1 MQVCTYL
8 EHMSHQTAAL
18 CEAMDSQRDML
29 AAIIDGIDGYVDTL
43 KRTLATVREL
53 SDNMRSNY
61 RYKVQPLL
69 ISISCRHPSSMLY
82 RLVFCRDLKSSL
94 FKRSFSTV

>member
-1 MQVCTYL
+1 MQICTYL

-53 SDNMRSNY
+53 ADNMRSNY
-61 RYKVQPLL
+61 RYTNTHSKLL
-69 ISISCRHPSSMLY
+69 
-82 RLVFCRDLKSSL
+82 LVLSP
-94 FKRSFSTV
+94 TVIRQVCFIT

>member
-1 MQVCTYL
+1 VQVCTYL
-8 EHMSHQTAAL
+8 EHVSHQTVAL

-29 AAIIDGIDGYVDTL
+29 ASIIDGIDGYVDTL

-61 RYKVQPLL
+61 RYKHPLL
-69 ISISCRHPSSMLY
+69 L
-82 RLVFCRDLKSSL
+82 
-94 FKRSFSTV
+94 

>member
-1 MQVCTYL
+1 VQICTYL

-53 SDNMRSNY
+53 ADNMRSNY
-61 RYKVQPLL
+61 RYTNTHSKLL
-69 ISISCRHPSSMLY
+69 
-82 RLVFCRDLKSSL
+82 LVLSP
-94 FKRSFSTV
+94 TVIRQVCFIT